1 VDTVLDAPA
10 LVLVALSLAAA
21 LLVIEVALPTGGVA
35 GLLSLVL
42 GIAGVAAIARQD
54 ADWWPLLATAVGALL
69 WAVLIARRRR
79 SPSVELTAVVLFAG
93 GAAVFGALAHSWGTA
108 ALGVGLAL
116 AAGAGFPSLHAAAV
130 RLLDQPVKVGMEALV
145 GEPGRVVAW
154 DAGTGTVRLH
164 GSLWNATAPEPLAD
178 GDEVEVVGFSGMTI
192 QVAHR
197 THQATQGER

>member
-1 VDTVLDAPA
+1 MESLLDAPA
-10 LVLVALSLAAA
+10 VVLLALSLAAA

-42 GIAGVAAIARQD
+42 GIAGVAAISRQD

-69 WAVLIARRRR
+69 WAVLIANRRR
-79 SPSVELTAVVLFAG
+79 SPAVELFAVALFAG
-93 GAAVFGALAHSWGTA
+93 GAATFGALEESWGTA
-108 ALGVGLAL
+108 ALGVALAL
-116 AAGAGFPSLHAAAV
+116 AGGAAFPWLHAAAV

-145 GEPGRVVAW
+145 GEVGRVVSW
-154 DAGTGTVRLH
+154 DAGAGTVRLQ

-178 GDEVEVVGFSGMTI
+178 GDEVQVVGFSGMTI

-197 THQATQGER
+197 THQAT